1 MAIITYNGKKYN
13 TISDA
18 CFDNGY
24 SNSQFYAYCRDRF
37 EISPSDMSDDL
48 LSSAFMEFTSTK
60 NSRNSSKIHISYGG
74 KDYQSITDACFDLG
88 ISKDRLGNYCR
99 NVTGR
104 NLKDLN
110 NEGIIG
116 ILNDFM
122 DLCASDGYK
131 TSSKGLKVSYNG
143 VVYENL
149 DDACALIKDLGRP
162 IVKSGVF
169 SYCKD
174 RTGKT
179 LSNLSFK
186 DRSNIFAEYIEY
198 QKEKGK
204 HNNRREKFSVFG
216 KEYKSIPV
224 VLKEYGVIEGTEK
237 DRFYQCVS
245 KAIEEYLIETGK
257 AKNKEW

>member
-24 SNSQFYAYCRDRF
+24 SNSQFSAYCRDKF
-37 EISPSDMSDDL
+37 EIPPSDMSEDL
-48 LSSAFMEFTSTK
+48 LNSSFMEFASIK

-88 ISKDRLGNYCR
+88 ISKDRLGQYCR

-104 NLKDLN
+104 NLKDMN

-122 DLCASDGYK
+122 DLCASDGYR
-131 TSSKGLKVSYNG
+131 TSAKGIKVSYNG

-149 DDACALIKDLGRP
+149 NDACALIKDLGRP
-162 IVKSGVF
+162 IVKSSF
-169 SYCKD
+169 FLYCKS

-179 LSNLSFK
+179 FSNLSFK

-204 HNNRREKFSVFG
+204 YPNRREKFSVFG

-224 VLKEYGVIEGTEK
+224 VLKDYGVIEGTEK
-237 DRFYQCVS
+237 DRFYQCIS
-245 KAIEEYLIETGK
+245 KAIEGYLIEAGK
-257 AKNKEW
+257 VKNKE